1 MWNILIGIVFVIGGL
16 SGKLVI
22 RGTESTGAAVAVG
35 AALIVW
41 GIVQMVRARS

>member
-22 RGTESTGAAVAVG
+22 RGTESTAAAVAVG